1 MKKKFLL
8 VSVLFL
14 ALILVACGGQSAKDV
29 KAEPEKNNVSA
40 EEEKASKAELQTG
53 EIKASTIDEL
63 NELVPQ
69 EIDSRVVALN
79 EKYEKLQTEIDTYDK
94 YIANKEK
101 MTDYYASVYNDMQDT
116 CIRMREYCVK
126 YSQII
131 LESDKA
137 NDEKYDDLEE
147 MYDVVYDD
155 AGEDIYDEFYDGVL
169 EDIYD
174 VYYDGILDEAYDTV
188 EYEEWSNAR
197 SEEYE
202 NWSDT
207 RSDTYELWSD
217 FRSEVYEFWS
227 DLRSEFWDDD
237 LDSAKDKIQDFQ
249 NDIVELKEEGGAKE
263 KESEQP
269 EKNSEANI
277 EKEDS
282 QSDKK
287 KDNSEVDTEEMRPEF
302 KEAMDSYEAFY
313 DEYCEFMKKYN
324 ANPTDTELISSYGDI
339 MTEMVEMTEK
349 FEAWEENAL
358 NTAELKY
365 YIEVNNRVAQK
376 LVDVTNE

>member
-126 YSQII
+126 YAQII
-131 LESDKA
+131 LESDRA

-249 NDIVELKEEGGAKE
+249 NDIVELKEEGGAKD

-349 FEAWEENAL
+349 FKAWEENDL

-376 LVDVTNE
+376 LVEATGE